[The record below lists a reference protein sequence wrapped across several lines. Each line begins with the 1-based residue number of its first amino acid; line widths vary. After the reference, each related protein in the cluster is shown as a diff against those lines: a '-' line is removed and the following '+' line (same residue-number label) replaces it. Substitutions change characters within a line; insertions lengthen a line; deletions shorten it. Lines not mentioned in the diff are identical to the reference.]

1 MKTPQ
6 IFMLVGGLLFVGGI
20 VGGAASALAAENDTD
35 AIQMFLTV
43 ALAMSPVAILM
54 VVIGFYLK
62 GLERKQAIISE
73 QGIEALGIIT
83 KVKPNRNVR
92 VNGRYPYQVVAYDF
106 QASDGMSY
114 SARKHLIP
122 TKLVEERGLMVG
134 GTVRVRYLP
143 NEPDKSTVALD

>member
-1 MKTPQ
+1 MKPPQ
-6 IFMLVGGLLFVGGI
+6 VFYLAGGLIAVGGVI
-20 VGGAASALAAENDTD
+20 GGAVSALVAENSTD
-35 AIQMFLTV
+35 ARQAFIIVLVTMLP
-43 ALAMSPVAILM
+43 MAILM
-54 VVIGFYLK
+54 PLIGFYLQ
-62 GLERKQAIISE
+62 GLERKQALINE

-83 KVKPNRNVR
+83 KVKPNRNIR

-106 QASDGMSY
+106 KASDGLSY

-122 TKLVEERGLMVG
+122 TKLVQERDMQEG